1 MLSDLANFLTPD
13 ETFGDLLAR
22 CHSEPLALGVRFL
35 EELVPVRASQL
46 IEISGASGSGKTEL
60 LTQAAAAA
68 ILPKVSGLD
77 LGRGE
82 HAIYLDLDGKF
93 DLIRL
98 MQVLQGRL
106 RAAEPEA
113 NQQGVELPDDVLRP
127 SLQRFHLIQCHSSF
141 DYLAA
146 LWTLRNLI
154 PILQE
159 AEGCQLLL
167 LDNVAAFYWL
177 DRICQ
182 PTPSAPPG
190 PRADLSGQ
198 GGVLTLQSVHAAAG
212 QMLKD
217 LMRTHRLVCLATR
230 HNILTSQGDADGW
243 HYHDFMPQPWQALV
257 RHKVLLKSVP
267 GSWTSQGRSTLF
279 QGINQARPDRVL
291 TLDIGA
297 ATASAG

>member
-154 PILQE
+154 PILQ
-159 AEGCQLLL
+159 AGSG
-167 LDNVAAFYWL
+167 
-177 DRICQ
+177 R